1 MPQKRHSTG
10 LKYDPPYPTRFR
22 LGRGGAV
29 GGWGAD
35 VPRVLGEAAPRATA
49 GGASGRFMG
58 TKYPQIHT
66 DDWDGDGRLS
76 DMDVEG
82 VDVQLLVNPGGPR
95 TRAPDQHRVHAR
107 ATSLSDDFC
116 SHNPPA

>member
-1 MPQKRHSTG
+1 
-10 LKYDPPYPTRFR
+10 
-22 LGRGGAV
+22 
-29 GGWGAD
+29 
-35 VPRVLGEAAPRATA
+35 
-49 GGASGRFMG
+49 
-58 TKYPQIHT
+58 
-66 DDWDGDGRLS
+66 
-76 DMDVEG
+76 MDVEG